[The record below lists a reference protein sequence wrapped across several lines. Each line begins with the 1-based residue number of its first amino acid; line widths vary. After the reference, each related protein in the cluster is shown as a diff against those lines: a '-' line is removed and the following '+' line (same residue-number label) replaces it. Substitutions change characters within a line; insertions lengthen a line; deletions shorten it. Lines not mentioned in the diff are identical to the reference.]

1 MPRCL
6 IAAVFQALAV
16 GAFALHAGAQTYTSN
31 TPFVI
36 QSDSTAT
43 GGRATPYPS
52 TITVTDG
59 PASIGD
65 ITIGLINLRHD
76 RAKELVIGLLGPQ
89 NNFFV
94 LLDACC
100 GENSIAGT
108 TIAFNQNAP
117 NQVPMGPSIPPGTYY
132 PTSSSFGAIP
142 GVPVNPALYYTDLGP
157 LPGTNANGS
166 WSLYVYDSNPASGG
180 GALDGWF
187 IVFNG
192 RTQYS
197 FTYQGVLDQNGA
209 PLTGDANVRFSLY
222 SGPVFSGPV
231 QPLAGPI
238 IRSFTG
244 LERGVCSTVLDFG
257 DAIQT
262 PGELALG
269 IEVESP
275 PGSGYQALS
284 PLTPLT
290 IVPIAGRSLTAD
302 NALKADRATKAD
314 TASFATNANFATT
327 ASIANSAYTANTAFV
342 ANNVP
347 WSGITNVPPSVTV
360 PPRVFSF
367 ANSSASFSIVPVVET
382 QLSNT
387 VQSTNDFQ
395 AGVAVV
401 DFAMSCFTSSANTGF
416 QFRFRIGNTFSAP
429 VNFFFN
435 QAGVHQSFSGKVT
448 IAVPAGFQQ
457 CSLYVTR
464 TAGAGGL
471 FVDTNDTVTYTILN
485 LRQ

>member
-1 MPRCL
+1 MPRYF
-6 IAAVFQALAV
+6 IAAVFPALAV
-16 GAFALHAGAQTYTSN
+16 WAFAFHADAQTYTSN
-31 TPFVI
+31 TPIAI

-43 GGRATPYPS
+43 GGRASPYPS

-59 PASIGD
+59 PTSIGD

-76 RAKELVIGLLGPQ
+76 LAKELVIGLRGPQ
-89 NNFFV
+89 NNYFV
-94 LLDACC
+94 LLHACC
-100 GENSIAGT
+100 GNNPITGT
-108 TIAFNQNAP
+108 TLAFNENAP
-117 NQVPMGPSIPPGTYY
+117 TQVPTGPSIPPGTYQ
-132 PTSSSFGAIP
+132 PTSSSFGTIP
-142 GVPVNPALYYTDLGP
+142 GFPSNPTFYLTTLDP
-157 LPGTNANGS
+157 LLGTNANGS
-166 WSLYVYDSNPASGG
+166 WSLHVYDSNPTSGG

-187 IVFNG
+187 IIFNG

-197 FTYQGVLDQNGA
+197 FTYQGVLDQNGT

-231 QPLAGPI
+231 QPLAEPI
-238 IRSFTG
+238 TKSFTG
-244 LERGVCSTVLDFG
+244 LERGVFSTVLDFG
-257 DAIQT
+257 TAILT
-262 PGELALG
+262 PGELSLG

-302 NALKADRATKAD
+302 KALKADKATTAD
-314 TASFATNANFATT
+314 TASYATNANFATT

-347 WSGITNVPPSVTV
+347 WSGITNLPPSVTV

-367 ANSSASFSIVPVVET
+367 ANSSASFSIVPAVET

-435 QAGVHQSFSGKVT
+435 QAGVHQSFSGKVAIT
-448 IAVPAGFQQ
+448 VPAGFQQ
-457 CSLYVTR
+457 CALHVTR